1 MKVEGTFEFD
11 APRGEVWEML
21 LSPEVLADCIPG
33 CRKFEEVGK
42 DSYEVVM
49 RVGVAAVSG
58 TYTGKVVVSDRVEL
72 ESYKMIVE
80 GRGAGGG
87 VKGEGLL
94 SFEDA
99 EHGGTR
105 VNVVGDAR
113 VTGIVA
119 RVGQRL
125 MGNASKMLMN
135 QFFECLRSKVNQKTS

>member
-1 MKVEGTFEFD
+1 MKVEGNFTFD
-11 APRGEVWEML
+11 APRAKVWELL
-21 LSPEVLADCIPG
+21 LSPEVLAACIPG
-33 CRKFEEVGK
+33 CQKLDEIGP

-58 TYTGKVVVSDRVEL
+58 TYTGKVVVADKIDQV
-72 ESYKMIVE
+72 SYKMIVE

-94 SFEDA
+94 SFDDA
-99 EHGGTR
+99 DNGGTL

-135 QFFECLRSKVNQKTS
+135 QFFECLQSKVV

>member
-1 MKVEGTFEFD
+1 MKVEGVFTFD
-11 APRGEVWEML
+11 APKAKVWESL
-21 LSPEVLADCIPG
+21 LSPEVLAACIPG
-33 CRKFEEVGK
+33 CQEFEEVGP
-42 DSYEVVM
+42 DSYKVVM

-58 TYTGKVVVSDRVEL
+58 MYTGKVEVADRIEM

-94 SFEDA
+94 TFSDA
-99 EHGGTR
+99 EGGGTL

-125 MGNASKMLMN
+125 MGNASKLLMK
-135 QFFECLRSKVNQKTS
+135 QFFECLKSKVV

>member
-1 MKVEGTFEFD
+1 MKVEGTFTFD
-11 APRGEVWEML
+11 EPKSKVWDSL
-21 LSPEVLADCIPG
+21 LSPDVLAACIPG
-33 CRKFEEVGK
+33 CEKFDKVGT

-58 TYTGKVVVSDRVEL
+58 MYTGRVEVVDRI
-72 ESYKMIVE
+72 EMVSYKMIVE

-87 VKGEGLL
+87 VKGEGFLT
-94 SFEDA
+94 FEDA
-99 EHGGTR
+99 ENGGTS
-105 VNVVGDAR
+105 VHVVGDAR

-135 QFFECLRSKVNQKTS
+135 QFFECLKSKVDQ